1 MRCCFS
7 KCCSNVVQ
15 MMLFVEI
22 YKISIQINLKIW
34 NQKSYSESEEVS
46 SVMAGREIII
56 INIQLLSPK
65 SFRQFTNRME
75 LLVKTFI
82 DCGTGYQMFT
92 HSFIG
97 GEIFT
102 SLRSDIS
109 LRKEFNSRQR
119 FLRWTVRPV
128 TQFIIT
134 NLADSSG

>member
-1 MRCCFS
+1 MIEMRCCFS

-22 YKISIQINLKIW
+22 YKISIQINLNIW

-56 INIQLLSPK
+56 INIQVLSPK

-75 LLVKTFI
+75 LLLKTFI

-97 GEIFT
+97 GKFSQVFAVIFHWGKNST
-102 SLRSDIS
+102 HDKDFSDEQCGLWRSS
-109 LRKEFNSRQR
+109 
-119 FLRWTVRPV
+119 
-128 TQFIIT
+128 
-134 NLADSSG
+134 